1 MRVTNLLRSLLR
13 WRTENAWH
21 PHAAESVPARPR
33 GTSRAK
39 MAEPRTDAIHRGWR
53 RAHPHR
59 HALPR
64 SNAPGRAA
72 ALRRWSPG
80 VPVPVRPRRQIAVH
94 AAVATQPHRHIGRCP
109 GAAAEQ
115 IYQADSWTLW
125 APIWATGAAGLR
137 RPPTICLQ
145 VMIGGHANTG
155 QSSRLRPLHE
165 APMTALL
172 LRPDLTRKPPV
183 FRVGA
188 SPI

>member
-33 GTSRAK
+33 GTSPAK
-39 MAEPRTDAIHRGWR
+39 MAEPRTDAIHRGWG

-72 ALRRWSPG
+72 ALRRWSPDA
-80 VPVPVRPRRQIAVH
+80 PVPVRPRRQIAVH

-109 GAAAEQ
+109 GAAAAQ
-115 IYQADSWTLW
+115 RYQADSGTLW
-125 APIWATGAAGLR
+125 APIGATGTAGLR

-145 VMIGGHANTG
+145 VMIGAM
-155 QSSRLRPLHE
+155 Q
-165 APMTALL
+165 
-172 LRPDLTRKPPV
+172 TRAKV
-183 FRVGA
+183 QGYGLFMKRRWMA
-188 SPI
+188 SFYAQTRRGNPRCSEWVRH